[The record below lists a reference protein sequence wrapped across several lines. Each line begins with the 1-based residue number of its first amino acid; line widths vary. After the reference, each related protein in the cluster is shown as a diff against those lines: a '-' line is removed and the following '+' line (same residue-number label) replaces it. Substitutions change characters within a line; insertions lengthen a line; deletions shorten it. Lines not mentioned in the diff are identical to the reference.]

1 MNASPKPIHP
11 ELRSFRPCASAQLC
25 YKEGM
30 TTKTATLGIPAS
42 AATKYETAIKG
53 LFGKMDQLRKQ
64 MRRDQVDITKSQ
76 KRTRVKLAELDE
88 MMR

>member
-1 MNASPKPIHP
+1 MNESPKPIHP
-11 ELRSFRPCASAQLC
+11 ELRSFRPCVPAQLC

-42 AATKYETAIKG
+42 AATQYEAAIKG

-76 KRTRVKLAELDE
+76 KRTRAKLAELDE
-88 MMR
+88 MVR